1 MLNPYLLMTLLYA
14 ALAVLA
20 ALDSSLASFGVLPF
34 LSGLRWFRVHFIT
47 LGVLTESI
55 FGVLATLV
63 ATRGSRAKPA
73 TRWDI
78 WALFNIGLLVLLIGI
93 PLINQ
98 ALILTGGGL
107 VFTAA
112 TMLILQLRE
121 LRPSVVPEQLP
132 PRPGRR
138 FYIAGLSFLLL
149 GIIVGTGLWLG
160 WGEALRIAI
169 PIEVHIHANN
179 WGFMSLVFAG
189 LLVDLYPG
197 FAGRPMAWPRSIT
210 PIFWMMTI
218 GALLLVLGPWTQL
231 NLFTVPGIV
240 LHLSATGWLL
250 LNAIKPLV
258 EDRKSWT
265 LGMVH
270 LLTAYVWLVLP
281 VLVAPLIILG
291 VPGFPGA
298 GVEQTAPQG
307 LIYGWVLQFGFA
319 IVPYLFRRAFVPSQ
333 PATLGG
339 SRLSLATVAL
349 GAIALWLSIFL
360 KDIQPLLQG
369 AAYALWVI
377 ALVPFA
383 LELWGIARTGLARIE
398 AERLVTAGPAD

>member
-14 ALAVLA
+14 ALAILA

-47 LGVLTESI
+47 LGVVTESI
-55 FGVLATLV
+55 FGLLATLV
-63 ATRGSRAKPA
+63 AARAAQPRPA

-98 ALILTGGGL
+98 PLILTGGGL
-107 VFTAA
+107 VFAA
-112 TMLILQLRE
+112 VVMLLVQLRG
-121 LRPSVVPEQLP
+121 LSPSAAPAGGGS
-132 PRPGRR
+132 RPGRR
-138 FYIAGLSFLLL
+138 FYVAGLSFLLL
-149 GIIVGTGLWLG
+149 GILVGTGLWLG
-160 WGEALRIAI
+160 WGEVLRIAV
-169 PIEVHIHANN
+169 PLEVHIHANN

-197 FAGRPMAWPRSIT
+197 FAGRAMAWPRSIT

-231 NLFTVPGIV
+231 ILFTVPGIV

-250 LNAIKPLV
+250 LNAIKPLLG
-258 EDRKSWT
+258 DRKAWT
-265 LGMVH
+265 TGMLH
-270 LLTAYVWLVLP
+270 LVTAYVWLVLP

-319 IVPYLFRRAFVPSQ
+319 LVPYLFRRAFVPSQ

-383 LELWGIARTGLARIE
+383 LELWQIARAGLSRLE
-398 AERLVTAGPAD
+398 AERLAGPG